1 MITLC
6 CLYYRAMYNQ
16 YLDLIM
22 LGTVQMQVEKW
33 QLSQKKQQNK
43 LHKRTNNMNVPNKE
57 QLKESKRS
65 QRIFFCLPHMYAI
78 ELEGEKYFDFS
89 GTLMFQQF
97 EIVCKKGLERELLD
111 AGVLAMAGA
120 VILVSLN
127 STVTTTLCC
136 ACYLPWT
143 GGTVSP
149 RVLNFQAISLAIF
162 VETVGAGSPGPH
174 ETTSWTAQKL
184 RLA

>member
-1 MITLC
+1 
-6 CLYYRAMYNQ
+6 
-16 YLDLIM
+16 
-22 LGTVQMQVEKW
+22 
-33 QLSQKKQQNK
+33 
-43 LHKRTNNMNVPNKE
+43 MNVPNKE

-120 VILVSLN
+120 VISELHSHHD
-127 STVTTTLCC
+127 TVLC
-136 ACYLPWT
+136 L
-143 GGTVSP
+143 
-149 RVLNFQAISLAIF
+149 LLALDW
-162 VETVGAGSPGPH
+162 GHCKPKGP
-174 ETTSWTAQKL
+174 
-184 RLA
+184 